1 MSGSKYLGIDLGTS
15 NSAVALFE
23 DGEAH
28 ALLNTRGE
36 VNTPSVVR
44 VTPNGIVVGE
54 KAKKHLHVDVSNT
67 FKEFKRMLGT
77 PTLSKPDRNGTCWS
91 AEALSSE
98 VLKHLKE
105 LASQQQ
111 STRFNKVVITVPALF
126 ELPQSKATSEAA
138 RLAGF
143 EQVELLPEPVASGLA
158 AGWTNDQAG
167 QAWLVYDLG
176 GGTFDVSLLEARD
189 GLLRVVG
196 HDGDNFLGGRDI
208 DRKLV
213 EWVHAQLE
221 QQHQLA
227 LDTNHEDY
235 PRIKRHIEAAAEA
248 AKIRL
253 SSTESSAIELEF
265 EYQDEDYEIDLAIT
279 REILK
284 TLCQPLIQRSIDIC
298 LRLLKNQGLSLDKL
312 ARVVLV
318 GGPAHMPIIQ
328 DMVSQQLA
336 PIAEGNG
343 DPMALVAKGAAI
355 YAATINL
362 GCTSHSE
369 TEHTA
374 SEHTHQVWLQYPSV
388 CTELHPMIMGRVV
401 DDALPLAFVKVRNT
415 SHPSETDFVSV
426 DDNRIFMA
434 SVTIQNG
441 SKNAFEL
448 LGFDNNQQPLAIRHQ
463 TINIIHGL
471 TMSDPPL
478 SRSIGVALADGSVKT
493 FIDRGTPLPAKRTF
507 VQSTVD
513 TLMPNTEQQLD
524 IPIVQGERRQSRFC
538 RKVGSLQILASQL
551 KQPLHVGSPIEI
563 TIEVD
568 RGGDLKAHALLADQG
583 LVIEGVAK
591 LVMDSSSPETIRT
604 SAHSLNRRVT
614 LRLQE
619 AFRNRE
625 DSTVSALNPLAEQ
638 LQLLL
643 TELQSLDSDP
653 DGCHR
658 LSRNLME
665 IEAELEYVESKD
677 ALADLVEECENTYY
691 QTASHVAEWGDA
703 TDQRVLE
710 ECAKQMALA
719 FKNMRQGELERLL
732 ERLEQLGRAAY
743 EKSPTF
749 WRDIFEHWAS
759 LAHTANNPKRANAI
773 VKQGREDIAKGQMQ
787 NLKSLTHELYSYIPQ
802 QYKNQG
808 RSGSHESG
816 IY

>member
-1 MSGSKYLGIDLGTS
+1 MSGTKYLGIDLGTS

-23 DGEAH
+23 DGEAK

-54 KAKKHLHVDVSNT
+54 KAKKHLHVDVANT
-67 FKEFKRMLGT
+67 FKEFKRLLGT
-77 PTLSKPDRNGTCWS
+77 PTLSKPDRNGDCWS

-98 VLKHLKE
+98 VLKHLKD
-105 LASQQQ
+105 LATSQQ
-111 STRFNKVVITVPALF
+111 SAHFNKVVITVPALF
-126 ELPQSKATSEAA
+126 ELPQSKATAEAA
-138 RLAGF
+138 RMAGF

-176 GGTFDVSLLEARD
+176 GGTFDASLLEARD

-213 EWVHAQLE
+213 EWVMEQLE
-221 QQHQLA
+221 QSHNLT
-227 LDTNHEDY
+227 LKSSHSDY
-235 PRIKRHIEAAAEA
+235 AGVKRHIEAAAEA

-253 SSTESSAIELEF
+253 SSTQASAVELEF
-265 EYQDEDYEIDLAIT
+265 EYDGEDYEFDLPLNDST
-279 REILK
+279 LQ
-284 TLCQPLIQRSIDIC
+284 TLCEPLIQRSIDIC
-298 LRLLKNQGLSLDKL
+298 LRLLKNQGLAKDKL

-328 DMVSQQLA
+328 QLVAEQLA
-336 PIAEGNG
+336 PIAEGSG
-343 DPMALVAKGAAI
+343 DPMALVARGAAI

-362 GCTSHSE
+362 GCSATSSANAE
-369 TEHTA
+369 TQQ
-374 SEHTHQVWLQYPSV
+374 THQVWLQYPSV
-388 CTELHPMIMGRVV
+388 CTELHPMVMGRVL
-401 DDALPLAFVKVRNT
+401 DEHLDLAYVKVRNL
-415 SHPSETDFVSV
+415 SHPGETDFVAV
-426 DDNRIFMA
+426 DENNIFMA
-434 SVTIQNG
+434 SVTIQTG
-441 SKNAFEL
+441 SKNQFEL
-448 LGFDNNQQPLAIRHQ
+448 LGFDKSQKPLNVRHQ
-463 TINIIHGL
+463 SINIIHGL

-478 SRSIGVALADGSVKT
+478 SRSIGVALADGTVKT

-513 TLMPNTEQQLD
+513 TLLPKTDQQLD

-538 RKVGSLQILASQL
+538 RKVGSLQIQANQL

-568 RGGDLKAHALLADQG
+568 RGGDLKAHALLSDQG
-583 LVIEGVAK
+583 VVIEGMAK
-591 LVMDSSSPETIRT
+591 LMMDSSSPETIRT
-604 SAHSLNRRVT
+604 SAHSLNRRLT
-614 LRLQE
+614 QRLQE
-619 AFRNRE
+619 AFRGRDE
-625 DSTVSALNPLAEQ
+625 TTVSALNPLAEQ
-638 LQLLL
+638 IQVLL
-643 TELQSLDSDP
+643 TELNSLDSDA
-653 DGCHR
+653 DACHR
-658 LSRNLME
+658 LSRNLIE

-677 ALADLVEECENTYY
+677 ALTELVEECENTYY
-691 QTASHVAEWGDA
+691 RTARDVSEWGDA

-710 ECAKQMALA
+710 ECGKQMAQA

-732 ERLEQLGRAAY
+732 ERLEQLGTAAY
-743 EKSPTF
+743 EKSPNF
-749 WRDIFEHWAS
+749 WRNVFEHWAS
-759 LAHTANNPKRANAI
+759 FEHAASNPKRASAI
-773 VKQGREDIAKGQMQ
+773 IKQGRADIAKGQYQ
-787 NLKSLTHELYSYIPQ
+787 SLKSLTHELYSYIPQ